1 MISLLRRLV
10 RSAENRWRS
19 GALLFPVALT
29 VLLAAISGV
38 LLANVHSGHNWNGDF
53 AQYLMHAQN
62 IVNGQPY
69 AETPCV
75 RNPVNNNPGPP
86 AYPPGFPLLLAP
98 VYAAFGT
105 AMIPMKILIVV
116 TLIAGLGLTAYLL
129 KDEVPAPYILALVAV
144 LGFNPFLVHFTTSV
158 VSDLPFLLF
167 VVLSLITWHQSRS
180 QSAPR
185 WKIALSVLSGLLI
198 YFSVLIRALGVV
210 LPVSILIY
218 ELIDQRR
225 LTRTALIGLGTVG
238 LALGLQTIVSMLS
251 AGATASTGVGHYEE
265 LVRQNLLNRF
275 SELAG
280 STLHSARVY
289 GRRMAQVALRPLTP
303 FLGYDIGLLRI
314 STLLLVVGGWLYH
327 ALSRL
332 SSFDVFTPL
341 YVVALLPWS
350 FHSTRYLIPVLP
362 FCAFY
367 ALYALYSL
375 RRWMPWKRPVLMLCA
390 VVPLLA
396 AYGWSL
402 VHNPA
407 TPSPKGALAPEAERV
422 YRKIRTQ
429 TPPDALIMFGKP
441 RFVTLKTGRRSGRWF
456 EGRSD
461 DELLDYFAEAGVDY
475 VLIGLPGGKREK
487 TIKTLVEDHPS
498 WFEPTYRNSQYTLYR
513 FIPQEETAEGLLPPR
528 FDRRSITAP
537 G

>member
-1 MISLLRRLV
+1 MISLLRHLV
-10 RSAENRWRS
+10 RSAQIRWRS
-19 GALLFPVALT
+19 GAFLFPVAIT
-29 VLLAAISGV
+29 VLLIAIAGV
-38 LLANVHSGHNWNGDF
+38 LLANVHSGHYWNGDF

-69 AETPCV
+69 AETSYV

-105 AMIPMKILIVV
+105 AIIPMKILIVV

-129 KDEVPAPYILALVAV
+129 KDELPVPYTLALVAV

-185 WKIALSVLSGLLI
+185 WKIVLSVLAGLLI
-198 YFSVLIRALGVV
+198 YFSVLIRALGMV

-218 ELIDQRR
+218 ELLDQRR
-225 LTRTALIGLGTVG
+225 LSRSALIGLGTVG

-251 AGATASTGVGHYEE
+251 AGTTASTGVGHYGE
-265 LVRQNLLNRF
+265 LVRQNLFNRF
-275 SELAG
+275 PELAG

-289 GRRMAQVALRPLTP
+289 GRRLTQVVWRPLTP

-341 YVVALLPWS
+341 YVIALLPWS
-350 FHSTRYLIPVLP
+350 FHWTRYLIPVLP

-367 ALYALYSL
+367 ALYALYGL
-375 RRWMPWKRPVLMLCA
+375 RRWTQWKRPVLMFCTVA
-390 VVPLLA
+390 PLLA

-402 VHNPA
+402 VQNPA
-407 TPSPKGALAPEAERV
+407 TPIPKGALAPEAERV
-422 YRKIRTQ
+422 YQEIRTQ
-429 TPPDALIMFGKP
+429 TPSDALIVFGKP
-441 RFVTLKTGRRSGRWF
+441 RFVALKTGRRSGRWF

-475 VLIGLPGGKREK
+475 VLVGLPGTKREK

-498 WFEPTYRNSQYTLYR
+498 WFAPTYQNSQYTLYR
-513 FIPQEETAEGLLPPR
+513 FVQQGECT
-528 FDRRSITAP
+528 DRRISSHPAV
-537 G
+537 